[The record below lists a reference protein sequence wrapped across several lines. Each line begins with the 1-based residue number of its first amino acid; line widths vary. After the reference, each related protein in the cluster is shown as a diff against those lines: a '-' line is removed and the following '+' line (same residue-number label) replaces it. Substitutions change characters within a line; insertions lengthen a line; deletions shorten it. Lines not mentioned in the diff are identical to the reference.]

1 MESDILATATVGLPE
16 SYGRAFKRGT
26 LQKVRALD
34 VSRAYQGFGLNDAYV
49 ALAPRPPHVIVRNSL
64 QSCVLCLSLFKD
76 RDFGVGVFPQGEEI
90 LIGYL
95 V

>member
-76 RDFGVGVFPQGEEI
+76 RDFGVASFPR
-90 LIGYL
+90 
-95 V
+95 VRKS